1 MQRFAQRY
9 HGIMLRNDDTFV
21 PQSYFS
27 PFEENEV

>member
-1 MQRFAQRY
+1 MQQFAQLR
-9 HGIMLRNDDTFV
+9 HSIMLCNDDTFV